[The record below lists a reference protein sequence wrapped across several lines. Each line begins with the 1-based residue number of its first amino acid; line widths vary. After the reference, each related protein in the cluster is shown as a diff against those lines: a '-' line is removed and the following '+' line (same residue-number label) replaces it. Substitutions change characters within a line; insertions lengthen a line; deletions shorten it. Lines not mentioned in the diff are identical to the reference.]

1 MRSRESILE
10 SLLKEVLTLPERRM
24 QIDLIRRRLSAQG
37 PEEVASILERLY
49 GMDSSMEG
57 VRRLKSIFVDP
68 DTLLEILGEVRYR
81 LTYLSAVEQGVKR
94 IAHLFTN
101 LPPHR
106 KGVRGYFTEEEAEM
120 ELITLGERRSLAK
133 LNNKDTIDRLL
144 SDPDPVVIGNL
155 LSNPRV
161 TETEVVR
168 IVSKRPNSAEI
179 LKLVA
184 THRKWSKRYRV
195 IKAIVLNP
203 YTPPRI
209 ATGLLEFLLAQD
221 LRLVAEDRTLHP
233 QVKMCAHQLL
243 KEKETGR
250 G

>member
-1 MRSRESILE
+1 MRNRERILA
-10 SLLKEVLTLPERRM
+10 SLLKEVLTLPERKM
-24 QIDLIRRRLSAQG
+24 QIDLIKRRLSAQS
-37 PEEVASILERLY
+37 PEEVACILEKLY
-49 GMDSSMEG
+49 GMDSSIEG

-68 DTLLEILGEVRYR
+68 DSLLEILGEVRYR
-81 LTYLSAVEQGVKR
+81 LTYLSAVEQGIRR

-101 LPPHR
+101 LPPHK

-184 THRKWSKRYRV
+184 THGKWSKRYPV

-209 ATGLLEFLLAQD
+209 ATGLLVFLLAQD

-233 QVKMCAHQLL
+233 KVKMCAHHLL
-243 KEKETGR
+243 KEKESHR